1 MEGNKKMNH
10 QFMDDFC
17 NCDHHHDFCD
27 CDLNHQFPLQR
38 RFPNHEFCT
47 CNHEEGDNRRKGCF
61 RQPKRKLTPLR
72 PLDNKFDR
80 RYEHSRRQDNFKCH
94 VDDDIRVRC
103 DDGKNITITIKIQ
116 D

>member
-17 NCDHHHDFCD
+17 NCDHHHD
-27 CDLNHQFPLQR
+27 
-38 RFPNHEFCT
+38 FCT